1 MSLTGGSFTT
11 KNRSSP
17 YGTPKGLKSPLM
29 SPLISDPLKVAALN
43 LEPGVTKV
51 SAAAAAAGT
60 GAGRGEQ
67 QQVVQPWDRNTHWQ
81 QGQWGLNRQVA
92 GVCRDSSWGG

>member
-1 MSLTGGSFTT
+1 MSLTGGSLS
-11 KNRSSP
+11 KSLSKSRSSP

-51 SAAAAAAGT
+51 RL
-60 GAGRGEQ
+60 RG
-67 QQVVQPWDRNTHWQ
+67 VGDWY
-81 QGQWGLNRQVA
+81 L
-92 GVCRDSSWGG
+92 